1 MKTFKKNVPNFI
13 KGMQTWFMGE
23 LIDEGIDK
31 AVNNMVEKARINT
44 LLIGTHLDKMSTK
57 NFSKLAHNPKNR
69 KEQIGDGFFYNF
81 DISKF
86 KTTRITPVKDTQLKI
101 KDRDI
106 FKEVLEE
113 AKKAGIQCYALIL
126 HRFQNVGKYPELHM
140 RAINRGI
147 IPSVLCHHQ
156 PEVREFYR
164 CMVDDLM
171 DKYPLDG
178 FCFTLLDHYHQ
189 FGFEAL
195 TDELADNLD
204 IKRFSNPEM
213 GLSCFC
219 DVCTGRA
226 KKAGIDV
233 ERLQKGL
240 TRGIKLGWIPYGVE
254 SATTAGDAFRFLIDV
269 PEYLEWLRFRSSL
282 FTELHKELKDYIESK
297 NKNMIVSLN
306 IYGASDAWKY
316 QANYKSLT
324 EQCDWIKSMFYS
336 GTYPGK
342 PLTPEIIGFQVK
354 KSIEGAKKGIP
365 VVAGINGLVSE
376 SPESVASSV
385 RESVSNGASGI
396 ILSWDYSIIPYKN
409 MEIFRDTLHEL
420 KKI

>member
-1 MKTFKKNVPNFI
+1 MKINNKNLPNFI
-13 KGMQTWFMGE
+13 KGMQTWFMME
-23 LIDEGIDK
+23 FIDEGIDK
-31 AVNNMVEKARINT
+31 AVNNMIEKAGINT
-44 LLIGTHLDKMSTK
+44 LLIGTHHDRMSTK
-57 NFSKLAHNPKNR
+57 NFSELAHNPKNR
-69 KEQIGDGFFYNF
+69 QEQIVDGFFYNF

-86 KTTRITPVKDTQLKI
+86 KTTRIKPVKDTQLKT

-113 AKKAGIQCYALIL
+113 SKKAGIQCYAHIL
-126 HRFQNVGKYPELHM
+126 HRFQNVEKYPELHM
-140 RAINRGI
+140 RAINGDI

-164 CMVDDLM
+164 CMVDDLI

-178 FCFTLLDHYHQ
+178 FCFALLDHYHQ

-195 TDELADNLD
+195 TDELAAALG

-233 ERLQKGL
+233 KRVQQGL
-240 TRGIKLGWIPYGVE
+240 TKGIKTGWIPHGVE
-254 SATTAGDAFRFLIDV
+254 SANTAGDAFRLLIDI

-282 FTELHKELKDYIESK
+282 FTELQKELKDYIESK
-297 NKNMIVSLN
+297 NKDMIVSLN
-306 IYGASDAWKY
+306 VYGASDAWKY

-342 PLTPEIIGFQVK
+342 PLTPEIIGVQVK

-376 SPESVASSV
+376 LPESIKASI
-385 RESVSNGASGI
+385 RESVINGASGI
-396 ILSWDYSIIPYKN
+396 ILSWDYSIISYKN
-409 MEIFRDTLHEL
+409 MEIFRDTLYEL